1 MTQEDK
7 HITINLCDG
16 EGLCEMNR
24 KELMDKLSEK
34 LIEYYEEGKYSYE
47 ECRANDI
54 PVPEKNRQIKS
65 RMRNQLMDMTKG
77 TSMAP
82 KTMLSFI
89 QYLYDIDERL
99 VQSLKKQRRELKER
113 LKIITD
119 KHNELKQNTDKIIE
133 KKVNDLAQT
142 RVDELYGE
150 LKEDLAKSRET
161 NVMRF
166 NIINR
171 LQDDIDFMTKN
182 KSSELKTSQETILAL
197 ELEIKELKDKINKK
211 SVGRPK
217 LTKKQKKENRKK
229 KIKEEYK
236 KKMEKINNE
245 SESSSESDNESEG
258 SASSDSD

>member
-1 MTQEDK
+1 MTEEEK
-7 HITINLCDG
+7 HITINLSDG

-24 KELMDKLSEK
+24 RELMDKLSEK
-34 LIEYYEEGKYSYE
+34 LIEYYEDGKYSYE

-54 PVPEKNRQIKS
+54 PVPDKNRQIKS

-77 TSMAP
+77 TSIAP

-113 LKIITD
+113 IKIITE

-150 LKEDLAKSRET
+150 LKEDLVKARET
-161 NVMRF
+161 SLMRF

-171 LQDDIDFMTKN
+171 LQDDIDFMTNN
-182 KSSELKTSQETILAL
+182 KSSELKHSQETVL
-197 ELEIKELKDKINKK
+197 ELELENKELKEQIKK
-211 SVGRPK
+211 KPVGRPK
-217 LTKKQKKENRKK
+217 LTKKQKKENKK
-229 KIKEEYK
+229 KKAKEEYK

-245 SESSSESDNESEG
+245 SDSESDTECESSED
-258 SASSDSD
+258 SDSE

>member
-1 MTQEDK
+1 MTEEDK

-34 LIEYYEEGKYSYE
+34 LIEYYEDGKYSYE
-47 ECRANDI
+47 ECKANDK
-54 PVPEKNRQIKS
+54 PVPDKNRQIKS
-65 RMRNQLMDMTKG
+65 RLRNQLMDMTKG

-113 LKIITD
+113 IKIITD

-150 LKEDLAKSRET
+150 QKEELAKSRET
-161 NVMRF
+161 SKLRF
-166 NIINR
+166 NLINK
-171 LQDDIDFMTKN
+171 LQQDIDYMTKN
-182 KSSELKTSQETILAL
+182 KSSELKTSQETIL
-197 ELEIKELKDKINKK
+197 ELEIEIKDLKEQINKK

-217 LTKKQKKENRKK
+217 LTKKQKKDIKMKK
-229 KIKEEYK
+229 LKEQMK
-236 KKMEKINNE
+236 KLKD
-245 SESSSESDNESEG
+245 SDSESDSDDESDSE
-258 SASSDSD
+258 SDSD

>member
-1 MTQEDK
+1 MTEEDK

-34 LIEYYEEGKYSYE
+34 LIEYYEDGKYSYE
-47 ECRANDI
+47 ECKANDK
-54 PVPEKNRQIKS
+54 PVPDKNRQIKS
-65 RMRNQLMDMTKG
+65 RLRNQLMDMTKG

-113 LKIITD
+113 IKIITD

-150 LKEDLAKSRET
+150 QKEELAKSRET
-161 NVMRF
+161 SKLRF
-166 NIINR
+166 NLINK
-171 LQDDIDFMTKN
+171 LQQDIDYMTNN
-182 KSSELKTSQETILAL
+182 KSSELKVSQETVL
-197 ELEIKELKDKINKK
+197 ELEIEIKELRQKIKKK

-217 LTKKQKKENRKK
+217 LTKKQKKERKMQK
-229 KIKEEYK
+229 LKE
-236 KKMEKINNE
+236 KMNKLKD
-245 SESSSESDNESEG
+245 SESDSE
-258 SASSDSD
+258 SDSDDESDSD

>member
-1 MTQEDK
+1 MTEEDK

-34 LIEYYEEGKYSYE
+34 LIEYYEDGKYSYE
-47 ECRANDI
+47 ECKANDK
-54 PVPEKNRQIKS
+54 PVPDKNRQIKS

-113 LKIITD
+113 IKIITD

-150 LKEDLAKSRET
+150 LKEDLSKARET
-161 NVMRF
+161 SKLRF
-166 NIINR
+166 NLINK
-171 LQDDIDFMTKN
+171 LQQDIDYMTKN
-182 KSSELKTSQETILAL
+182 KSSELKTSQETIL
-197 ELEIKELKDKINKK
+197 ELEIEIKDLKEQINKK

-217 LTKKQKKENRKK
+217 LTKKQKKDNKMKK
-229 KIKEEYK
+229 LKEQMK
-236 KKMEKINNE
+236 KLKD
-245 SESSSESDNESEG
+245 SESDSE
-258 SASSDSD
+258 SDSDDESDSDTECD

>member
-1 MTQEDK
+1 MTEKDK

-34 LIEYYEEGKYSYE
+34 LIEYYEDGKYSYE
-47 ECRANDI
+47 ECKANDI
-54 PVPEKNRQIKS
+54 PVPDKNRQIKS

-113 LKIITD
+113 IKIITD

-150 LKEDLAKSRET
+150 LKEDLAKARET

-182 KSSELKTSQETILAL
+182 KSSELKTSQETILEL

-217 LTKKQKKENRKK
+217 LTKKQKKDIKMKK
-229 KIKEEYK
+229 LKEQMK
-236 KKMEKINNE
+236 KLKDSE
-245 SESSSESDNESEG
+245 SESDSDSDTDDD
-258 SASSDSD
+258 SSDSD

>member
-1 MTQEDK
+1 MTEEDK

-34 LIEYYEEGKYSYE
+34 LIEYYEDGKYSYE
-47 ECRANDI
+47 ECKANDK
-54 PVPEKNRQIKS
+54 PVPDKNRQIKS
-65 RMRNQLMDMTKG
+65 RLRNQLMEMTKG

-113 LKIITD
+113 IKIITD

-150 LKEDLAKSRET
+150 LKEELAKSRET
-161 NVMRF
+161 SKLRF
-166 NIINR
+166 NLINK
-171 LQDDIDFMTKN
+171 LQQDIDFMTNN
-182 KSSELKTSQETILAL
+182 KSSELKVSQETVL
-197 ELEIKELKDKINKK
+197 ELEIEIKELKQKIKKK

-217 LTKKQKKENRKK
+217 LTKKQKKERKMQK
-229 KIKEEYK
+229 LKE
-236 KKMEKINNE
+236 KMNKLKD
-245 SESSSESDNESEG
+245 SESDSE
-258 SASSDSD
+258 SDSDDESDSDSD

>member
-1 MTQEDK
+1 MTEEEK
-7 HITINLCDG
+7 HITINLSDG

-24 KELMDKLSEK
+24 RELMDKLSEK
-34 LIEYYEEGKYSYE
+34 LIEYYEDGKYSYE

-54 PVPEKNRQIKS
+54 PVPDKNRQIKS

-77 TSMAP
+77 TSIAP

-113 LKIITD
+113 IKIITE

-150 LKEDLAKSRET
+150 LKEDLVKARET
-161 NVMRF
+161 SLMRF

-171 LQDDIDFMTKN
+171 LQDDIDFMTNN
-182 KSSELKTSQETILAL
+182 KSSELKHSQETVL
-197 ELEIKELKDKINKK
+197 ELELENKELKEQIKK
-211 SVGRPK
+211 KPVGRPK
-217 LTKKQKKENRKK
+217 LTKKQKKENKK
-229 KIKEEYK
+229 KKLKEEYK
-236 KKMEKINNE
+236 KKKEQINNE
-245 SESSSESDNESEG
+245 SESESDTECESSED
-258 SASSDSD
+258 SDSE